1 MSENDEYT
9 KLLDIDEIWLIDYL
23 TDMIVENDDD
33 FEQAITQMNRD
44 EVSSIIERYLY

>member
-33 FEQAITQMNRD
+33 FEQAIAQMDRD
-44 EVSSIIERYLY
+44 EVSSIIERYIY